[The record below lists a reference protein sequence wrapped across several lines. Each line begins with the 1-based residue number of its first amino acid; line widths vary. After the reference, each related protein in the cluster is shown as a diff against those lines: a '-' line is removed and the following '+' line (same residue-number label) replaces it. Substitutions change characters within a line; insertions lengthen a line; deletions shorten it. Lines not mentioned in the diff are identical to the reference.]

1 MRKLRSREVR
11 YLTHIQA
18 TSKLLEFK
26 LWVPESEFFPDQP
39 APPSGYHCCLIRPPK
54 TIGNIWS
61 PKCQVSITLCYGICC
76 FCHMG
81 KFREL
86 LRPSLGNIF
95 LRSLI

>member
-86 LRPSLGNIF
+86 LRPS
-95 LRSLI
+95 